1 MAPERAARS
10 PGCTGAAATRT
21 RTCPAPGCG
30 SGTCEIDSTS
40 GPPKDANVTARMIP
54 PSQKLHGMCSSY
66 TTHGVKFCPD
76 TRSPGVRSVTV
87 SAMDPRNARSRRTRE
102 ALLAAAR
109 SLIQSEGPAGPTMGA
124 VAQRAGVSRRAV
136 YLHFSSRAELITA
149 LFAYVNQTEDLA
161 GSVRPVAD
169 APGGEQALVEWAK
182 HLARYHPRLIAIGRA
197 LQRAQDS
204 DP

>member
-1 MAPERAARS
+1 M
-10 PGCTGAAATRT
+10 
-21 RTCPAPGCG
+21 
-30 SGTCEIDSTS
+30 
-40 GPPKDANVTARMIP
+40 
-54 PSQKLHGMCSSY
+54 
-66 TTHGVKFCPD
+66 
-76 TRSPGVRSVTV
+76 

-109 SLIQSEGPAGPTMGA
+109 SLIESEGLAGLTMGA

-169 APGGEQALVEWAK
+169 APDGEQALVEWAK

-204 DP
+204 DPDAGAHWELVTRDWHDHCRTLAARLEAEGRLAPPWTVDTAADMLWALMSFDVLEGLLVERGWSEQQLAERLAAMFRATFVRR